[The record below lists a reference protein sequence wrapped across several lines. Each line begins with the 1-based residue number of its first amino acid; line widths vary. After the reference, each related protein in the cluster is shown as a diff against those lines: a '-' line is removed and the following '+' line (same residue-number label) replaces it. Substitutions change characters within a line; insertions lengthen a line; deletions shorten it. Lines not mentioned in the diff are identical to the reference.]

1 MSTVWSF
8 SWYENSLLL
17 SNANSIFFTLSAVRK
32 ILQNILQKPR
42 LVDNCKQLMFLWAEF
57 AHNLWRKNKA
67 VDNLRY
73 ISWQII
79 PPSPDTP
86 SGPRSP
92 AISPDKPSAPK
103 SPAIS
108 PDTPRAPRSSTI
120 SGYSGSDIN
129 ADDHDTLET
138 NLEVHYF
145 YHKPNSII
153 YYAIM
158 TVPC

>member
-1 MSTVWSF
+1 M
-8 SWYENSLLL
+8 
-17 SNANSIFFTLSAVRK
+17 
-32 ILQNILQKPR
+32 
-42 LVDNCKQLMFLWAEF
+42 
-57 AHNLWRKNKA
+57 
-67 VDNLRY
+67 DNLRY

-79 PPSPDTP
+79 HPSPDTP

-92 AISPDKPSAPK
+92 AISPDTPSAPK

-120 SGYSGSDIN
+120 SGYSGSEIN